1 MKNIFASVFL
11 SLLIHPVYAQ
21 LPTGILSKQETDSL
35 ILQYCEVLNETYF
48 NQEKARDVTRTL
60 RKKLKAGEFYNVTQL
75 TDRISLLMREM
86 THDIH
91 FYLGVN
97 QPADTTII
105 SEVTDA
111 SAEHKNGG
119 FSQVRI
125 LEGNIGYIRWDAF
138 VVDEGSF
145 KKAIAALQFVE
156 GCKAL
161 IFDLSHCPGGD
172 GRIGSFMHR
181 HLFEGDAYQNLLQ
194 KRCTGEK
201 SWSVSEVPYNY
212 TNGPALYDLP
222 VYVIVS
228 EHTASASEY
237 FALIMQ
243 EMKRGV
249 VLGNTT
255 AGAGN
260 PSTIVTFGNFFAY
273 IPICEIE
280 TTNGTSIEG
289 KGVKPDIFLTSEDWI
304 EETVEYIRSHPQK

>member
-1 MKNIFASVFL
+1 MKNIFAPILLSFL
-11 SLLIHPVYAQ
+11 IFHAHAQ
-21 LPTGILSKQETDSL
+21 PGAGILSKQETDSL

-48 NQEKARDVTRTL
+48 NQEKSRELTQTL

-75 TDRISLLMREM
+75 TDRISLLMRDM

-97 QPADTTII
+97 PTVDTII
-105 SEVTDA
+105 VEQETDA
-111 SAEHKNGG
+111 PAENKNGG

-125 LEGNIGYIRWDAF
+125 LDGNIGYIRWDAF
-138 VVDEGSF
+138 IVDEVSF
-145 KKAIAALQFVE
+145 KKAIAVLQFVE
-156 GCKAL
+156 GCTSL
-161 IFDLSHCPGGD
+161 IFDLSQCPGGD
-172 GRIGSFMHR
+172 GRIGSFMNR
-181 HLFEGDAYQNLLQ
+181 HLFESDGYQNLLQ

-260 PSTIVTFGNFFAY
+260 PSTIVTFGNYFAY

-289 KGVKPDIFLTSEDWI
+289 KGVKPDVFLTSEDWI
-304 EETVEYIRSHPQK
+304 EETVEYIRSHTQK